1 MAARAP
7 RGQLTTNVGSLERM
21 LRTTGLGS
29 MPDEA
34 PLVFLLRRLAKK
46 LDAGGGTRDE
56 AMYLSALKDA
66 RRVLNG
72 AGAVPKPVGRSV
84 AQRKADAAAAAVEEP
99 AAPVAPATPNDL
111 ERFKLEHGIA
121 TA

>member
-1 MAARAP
+1 
-7 RGQLTTNVGSLERM
+7 VGSLERM

-72 AGAVPKPVGRSV
+72 AAAPAKPVRVSA
-84 AQRKADAAAAAVEEP
+84 AQRKAAAASEVIEQPAIVQP
-99 AAPVAPATPNDL
+99 AAPDDL
-111 ERFKLEHGIA
+111 QRFRQEHGIA
-121 TA
+121 